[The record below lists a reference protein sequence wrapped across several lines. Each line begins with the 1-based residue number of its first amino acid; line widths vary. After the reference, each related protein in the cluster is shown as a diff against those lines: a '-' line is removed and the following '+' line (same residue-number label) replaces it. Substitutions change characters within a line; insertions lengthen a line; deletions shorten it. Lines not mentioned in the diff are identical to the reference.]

1 MSLYDMPCFLLSI
14 YHVHITPN
22 HSNYSN
28 IVLHL
33 FHRTFNHNSL
43 PTLIPCPPNSP
54 ISPLFIPIGYQFPSI
69 YISLSIALPIVPI
82 ISLPISFHI
91 SLHMSHH
98 ISLPIS
104 HYISILISLHIALP
118 LFLPISFPISL
129 IYNTLY
135 PLFIHSARTPQLTEA
150 TVIGKIGANAV
161 PLVELDSDNGT
172 GIAFLRRTVAPSA
185 AMYSTRLRTVLCR
198 NVRVSG
204 VRVWRNSR
212 DAYSFTNDM
221 RI

>member
-1 MSLYDMPCFLLSI
+1 MPCFLLSI

-33 FHRTFNHNSL
+33 FHRTFSHNSL

-54 ISPLFIPIGYQFPSI
+54 ISPLFIPIGYQFPSK
-69 YISLSIALPIVPI
+69 YTSLSLPPFLSSPLSPFLYPFIFPYTC
-82 ISLPISFHI
+82 PT
-91 SLHMSHH
+91 

-104 HYISILISLHIALP
+104 HYISLLISLHIALI
-118 LFLPISFPISL
+118 LFLPIFFSISL

-185 AMYSTRLRTVLCR
+185 AMYSTRLRIVLCR

-212 DAYSFTNDM
+212 DAYSFTKDM